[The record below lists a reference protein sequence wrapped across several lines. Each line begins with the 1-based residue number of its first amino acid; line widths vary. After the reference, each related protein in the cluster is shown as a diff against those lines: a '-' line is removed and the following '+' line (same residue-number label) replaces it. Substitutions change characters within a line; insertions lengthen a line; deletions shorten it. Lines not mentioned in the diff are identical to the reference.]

1 MAPSTMLVDTEVG
14 ESPVPVHILRFNLR
28 TFLTSSD
35 NNTLLPLDPTIQKSR
50 LHTLEPKPF
59 KHLSVWAYLAFA
71 FIVLA
76 VTTVI
81 AYAIYSCYHSSR
93 KKMEAGMSLPAI
105 PVGRDRVTWQDL
117 GTSDTLVKTDHA
129 AVGVGEKARLD
140 SNSGS
145 KHGLEIAG
153 TGRQHKKM
161 DSESNSNSFSLP
173 SNSLS
178 SMSNVNDTSLELD
191 SHYLT
196 SPPLAHTSDKAATY
210 IPFHLPPPPPSP
222 TPAHKEHL
230 ERQYRGHIQH
240 SPVSPS
246 PSFSP
251 ITSFPPITPKNAPVR
266 AEGVSETSWS
276 GKTITESN
284 QFEKPIDQ
292 DLGEGAPVLQ
302 FDSNNIR
309 FVPPCNPFMAPS
321 NALRNDPKLSPIPGS
336 IISKANRSGSSS
348 TGDSS
353 FSQAVMAASRFPPSI
368 SSRKRSKSVLGY
380 DARHDGE
387 DKENVD
393 SSALDM
399 SYGRNIP

>member
-1 MAPSTMLVDTEVG
+1 MLVDTEVG

-161 DSESNSNSFSLP
+161 DSESN
-173 SNSLS
+173 
-178 SMSNVNDTSLELD
+178 V
-191 SHYLT
+191 
-196 SPPLAHTSDKAATY
+196 
-210 IPFHLPPPPPSP
+210 
-222 TPAHKEHL
+222 
-230 ERQYRGHIQH
+230 
-240 SPVSPS
+240 
-246 PSFSP
+246 
-251 ITSFPPITPKNAPVR
+251 
-266 AEGVSETSWS
+266 
-276 GKTITESN
+276 
-284 QFEKPIDQ
+284 
-292 DLGEGAPVLQ
+292 
-302 FDSNNIR
+302 
-309 FVPPCNPFMAPS
+309 
-321 NALRNDPKLSPIPGS
+321 
-336 IISKANRSGSSS
+336 
-348 TGDSS
+348 
-353 FSQAVMAASRFPPSI
+353 
-368 SSRKRSKSVLGY
+368 
-380 DARHDGE
+380 
-387 DKENVD
+387 
-393 SSALDM
+393 
-399 SYGRNIP
+399 